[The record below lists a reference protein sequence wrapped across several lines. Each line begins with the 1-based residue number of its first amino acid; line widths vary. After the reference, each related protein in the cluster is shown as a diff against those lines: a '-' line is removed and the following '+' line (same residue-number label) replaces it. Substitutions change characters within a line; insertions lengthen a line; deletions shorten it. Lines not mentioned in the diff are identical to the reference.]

1 MAFMTPHEVVE
12 KLPLGPGMTVVD
24 FGSGTGVITAFLA
37 ERVGETGKVYA
48 VEVQKDLLP
57 EAKKQAEAK
66 GLTNVEL
73 IWGDIE
79 VRGGTKLADKL
90 ADVVVLANV
99 LFQTGSP
106 YAVLLEAKRIL
117 KDGGAVAV
125 VDWSDSFAGLG
136 PTPDHVL
143 TPEKLRAIAKEAS
156 LIEVNDFAAGDHHYG
171 LIFRSN

>member
-1 MAFMTPHEVVE
+1 MTPYEVVE
-12 KLPLGPGMTVVD
+12 KLPLSAGMTVVD
-24 FGSGTGVITAFLA
+24 FGSGTGVITALLA
-37 ERVGETGKVYA
+37 ERVGEGGKVYA

-57 EAKKQAEAK
+57 EAKKQAEGK

-90 ADVVVLANV
+90 ADAVILVNV
-99 LFQTGSP
+99 LFQTSSP
-106 YAVLLEAKRIL
+106 YSVLLEAKRIL
-117 KDGGAVAV
+117 KDGGAVAII
-125 VDWSDSFAGLG
+125 DWSDSFGGLG
-136 PTPDHVL
+136 PTPSQVL
-143 TPEKLRAIAKEAS
+143 TPEKLRAVAKEAG